1 MDILRQQAVLVGV
14 SDDILK
20 DLPRLFAPA
29 CGGESVSVPEIAD
42 DKGGFRFAEIVAA
55 LDPDWLQLHG
65 AETPERTREIRQK
78 FGRPVIK
85 ALGVAD
91 HADLLRTQD
100 FLDVADRLLFDAKPP
115 KNAVLPGGNGLSFDW
130 TLLQNYAGPANWM
143 LSGGLTPENV
153 AEAIRLT
160 RAPGVDVSSGVED
173 APGVKSAEKIHAF
186 IKAARA
192 A

>member
-1 MDILRQQAVLVGV
+1 VFFEKSPRHIEPAQAAHLAASIRGRAEKVALIVNA
-14 SDDILK
+14 SD
-20 DLPRLFAPA
+20 A
-29 CGGESVSVPEIAD
+29 
-42 DKGGFRFAEIVAA
+42 RFAEIVAA